1 MRRLP
6 DGALL
11 GVLAMSYDHE
21 IEWNGSIICDEGPV
35 SASTNRKN
43 EPVLHHPQG
52 QAIANP
58 KSIIRRPMQA
68 LSVISCT
75 EAHGKWLD
83 RFDAARPLQSYMKTT
98 LFRS

>member
-21 IEWNGSIICDEGPV
+21 IEWNGSIICDEDPV
-35 SASTNRKN
+35 STSTDRKN
-43 EPVLHHPQG
+43 ELVSGQPQR
-52 QAIANP
+52 QSSAKA

-68 LSVISCT
+68 LAVIDST
-75 EAHGKWLD
+75 EARGKWKD
-83 RFDAARPLQSYMKTT
+83 RFNTVRTPPLSKQ
-98 LFRS
+98 